1 MLNKDEQ
8 ELEKLMKTSGKI
20 WNLTRV
26 LELGK
31 IWIEVCEGVPGAS
44 VRKPARDKVMRKEAD
59 IRKACSDFRDPSG
72 NS

>member
-31 IWIEVCEGVPGAS
+31 IWIEVCEGALKKRNSTSIKNVE
-44 VRKPARDKVMRKEAD
+44 KKVLVTQY
-59 IRKACSDFRDPSG
+59 CLTLCDPMD
-72 NS
+72 